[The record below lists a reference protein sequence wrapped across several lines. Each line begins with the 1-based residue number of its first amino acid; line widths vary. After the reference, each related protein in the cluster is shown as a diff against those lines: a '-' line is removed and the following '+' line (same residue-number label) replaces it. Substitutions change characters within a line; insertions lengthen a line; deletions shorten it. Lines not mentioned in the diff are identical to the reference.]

1 MKKAINSKVKEW
13 GAKQKVPP
21 SLIIAH
27 YINKG
32 DEFWSQLTEK
42 KLETQL
48 KKLYAEEKK
57 EEEEVKSGV
66 RHTINMITVSFTETL
81 SRGAY
86 ELAHLDYSL
95 KCEIIKKY
103 I

>member
-42 KLETQL
+42 RLETQL

-57 EEEEVKSGV
+57 K
-66 RHTINMITVSFTETL
+66 RK
-81 SRGAY
+81 R
-86 ELAHLDYSL
+86 
-95 KCEIIKKY
+95 
-103 I
+103 

>member
-1 MKKAINSKVKEW
+1 MAKAITNKVREW

-32 DEFWSQLTEK
+32 DQFWSQLTEEE
-42 KLETQL
+42 LETQL

-57 EEEEVKSGV
+57 EEEEVKTGV
-66 RHTINMITVSFTETL
+66 RHAIKMITVSFTKIL